1 MAAALKLGFTPFT
14 RRRGVLIV
22 FCGENLKFGSVG
34 RRVAA
39 ELGETLRRAAAADR
53 FTGKAG
59 SSLDVMAPPGLDV
72 PRVVVIGT
80 GKQTAPTSRDLIKL
94 GGIATDKLPK
104 TASAATIVAELAS
117 RALKPDQV
125 ANLALGARLRAYT
138 FDRYKTKRKEDDEQ
152 RPKSIELSF
161 ACSNPASAEKAW
173 KGRGAVADG
182 IVLARDLINEPAN
195 VLYPGE
201 FARRTS
207 ALSKLGIVAEVLD
220 VAAMR
225 KLGMGALLGVGQGA
239 AHEAKLVVMRWNGGK
254 RGVAPIAFIGKG
266 VCFDSGGLSIKPAQ
280 GMEDMK
286 GDMAGAA
293 CVVGLMH
300 ALAARRAKVNVVGAI
315 GLVENMPDGKAQR
328 PGDIVTTMSGQTIEI
343 INTDAEGR
351 LVLADVLHYVKKR
364 FKPKLMVNLATLTGA
379 IVVALGH
386 EYAGLF
392 SNDDKLAELL
402 IQAGEA
408 TGERVWRMP
417 LAAEYDKMID
427 SKFAD
432 MKNTGGRSGGAITA
446 AQLLQ
451 RFVDKTPW
459 AHLDIAGTG
468 LGSPQSDINKSWAS
482 GWGVQLLERL
492 VEDHYER

>member
-1 MAAALKLGFTPFT
+1 MAAALKLGFTSFT

-22 FCGENLKFGSVG
+22 FCGENLKLGPAG
-34 RRVAA
+34 RRVATV
-39 ELGETLRRAAAADR
+39 LGETLRRTAAADR
-53 FTGKAG
+53 FTGKSG

-80 GKQTAPTSRDLIKL
+80 GKQTAPTSRDLVKL
-94 GGIATDKLPK
+94 GGIATGKLPK

-117 RALKPDQV
+117 GALKPDQV

-138 FDRYKTKRKEDDEQ
+138 FDRYKTKRKEEDEQ

-182 IVLARDLINEPAN
+182 IVLARDLINEPGN

-201 FARRTS
+201 FARRAS
-207 ALSKLGIVAEVLD
+207 ALSKLGVVAEVLD

-266 VCFDSGGLSIKPAQ
+266 VSFDSGGLSIKPAQ

-315 GLVENMPDGKAQR
+315 GLVRICPMAKRNVRATSSRQCRGRPSKSSTPMPKA
-328 PGDIVTTMSGQTIEI
+328 
-343 INTDAEGR
+343 
-351 LVLADVLHYVKKR
+351 VLSSPTCSITSKSA
-364 FKPKLMVNLATLTGA
+364 
-379 IVVALGH
+379 
-386 EYAGLF
+386 
-392 SNDDKLAELL
+392 SN
-402 IQAGEA
+402 
-408 TGERVWRMP
+408 R
-417 LAAEYDKMID
+417 
-427 SKFAD
+427 
-432 MKNTGGRSGGAITA
+432 N
-446 AQLLQ
+446 
-451 RFVDKTPW
+451 
-459 AHLDIAGTG
+459 
-468 LGSPQSDINKSWAS
+468 
-482 GWGVQLLERL
+482 
-492 VEDHYER
+492 

>member
-1 MAAALKLGFTPFT
+1 MARKALIRTQNVAGLPVRSINRIRTARPIAWHPSRASKQGFHMAAALKLGFTPFT

-59 SSLDVMAPPGLDV
+59 SSLGVMAPPRLDV

-94 GGIATDKLPK
+94 GGIPTGKLPK
-104 TASAATIVAELAS
+104 TASAATVVAELAS

-182 IVLARDLINEPAN
+182 IVL
-195 VLYPGE
+195 
-201 FARRTS
+201 
-207 ALSKLGIVAEVLD
+207 EVVD
-220 VAAMR
+220 VAGMR

-266 VCFDSGGLSIKPAQ
+266 VCFDS
-280 GMEDMK
+280 
-286 GDMAGAA
+286 
-293 CVVGLMH
+293 
-300 ALAARRAKVNVVGAI
+300 
-315 GLVENMPDGKAQR
+315 
-328 PGDIVTTMSGQTIEI
+328 
-343 INTDAEGR
+343 
-351 LVLADVLHYVKKR
+351 
-364 FKPKLMVNLATLTGA
+364 
-379 IVVALGH
+379 
-386 EYAGLF
+386 
-392 SNDDKLAELL
+392 
-402 IQAGEA
+402 
-408 TGERVWRMP
+408 
-417 LAAEYDKMID
+417 
-427 SKFAD
+427 
-432 MKNTGGRSGGAITA
+432 
-446 AQLLQ
+446 
-451 RFVDKTPW
+451 
-459 AHLDIAGTG
+459 
-468 LGSPQSDINKSWAS
+468 
-482 GWGVQLLERL
+482 
-492 VEDHYER
+492 